1 MDEQHLE
8 TWMTFLKQILDRN
21 IGDDLESPTSERLTI
36 ESRQRNIFWLN
47 KKQAARVIDKFMFKY
62 SDPRFERAENKGI
75 ANVYQNNYAIPFL
88 ETFLKIIIRQR
99 EKFVHVKLYY
109 FSLRYVFRALK
120 YQSLAQ

>member
-75 ANVYQNNYAIPFL
+75 ANVYQNNYAVPFL